1 MEASRVIY
9 SPATTPRLHH
19 RPFGLLQIKDVHVGN
34 IRASEINITGR
45 EAAIHA
51 LELFD
56 RADERSRR
64 VRLSKNRTHYPEP
77 LPLLSRSA
85 AVG

>member
-1 MEASRVIY
+1 MSSIVQQQLRDYIT
-9 SPATTPRLHH
+9 S
-19 RPFGLLQIKDVHVGN
+19 PFGLLQIKGAHVGN
-34 IRASEINITGR
+34 IRATEINITGR

-64 VRLSKNRTHYPEP
+64 VRLSKNRTLYPEP
-77 LPLLSRSA
+77 LCRLPVKLIHP
-85 AVG
+85 